1 MLSLLR
7 SICWSGAIVPAVVL
21 VLVGGCASLPPAAGM
36 PIADVGVIAGKWAGT
51 ITPGDEPF
59 YLTITPGGTLTAT
72 WGPNYAWRTVTVGNG
87 KATFEMEPGLREGT
101 VTLYEAGGSR
111 RLVLND
117 DWSTFNAQVVPR

>member
-1 MLSLLR
+1 M
-7 SICWSGAIVPAVVL
+7 PAVVL
-21 VLVGGCASLPPAAGM
+21 VLVAGCASLPPAAGM

-59 YLTITPGGTLTAT
+59 YLTITPGRTLTAT
-72 WGPNYAWRTVTVGNG
+72 WGPSYAWGTVTLGNG

-117 DWSTFNAQVVPR
+117 VWSTFNAQVVPR